1 MIGATSRPARVYS
14 GKNHRRP
21 CTRCG
26 VLLQFKGR
34 NRLCKDCKEALS
46 VEERALWAA

>member
-21 CTRCG
+21 STRCG

-34 NRLCKDCKEALS
+34 NRLCKDCKDVLA
-46 VEERALWAA
+46 VPERALWAA